1 MTEQTITA
9 ASSPTPASL
18 QEALVVLLIASARAD
33 GSVSLHEANQIE
45 HMVAGMKLFRG
56 VNYETRQRVFT
67 GASERMAEHGAATVL
82 PAAAAMVPKALAA
95 TALAVAV
102 DLMLSDGHISAS
114 EQEFVNTLSVLLNV
128 DSETVARI
136 VDVLTIKNAG

>member
-9 ASSPTPASL
+9 ASSQTPASL

-67 GASERMAEHGAATVL
+67 GASERMAEHGAATVV
-82 PAAAAMVPKALAA
+82 PAAAAMVPKELAA
-95 TALAVAV
+95 TVLATAV
-102 DLMLSDGHISAS
+102 DLMRSDGHISAS

-128 DSETVARI
+128 DTETVARI

>member
-18 QEALVVLLIASARAD
+18 QEALVVLLIAGARAD

-67 GASERMAEHGAATVL
+67 GASERVAEHGAATVV
-82 PAAAAMVPKALAA
+82 PAAAAMVPQELAA
-95 TALAVAV
+95 TVLAVAV
-102 DLMLSDGHISAS
+102 DLMLADGHISAS
-114 EQEFVNTLSVLLNV
+114 EQEFINKMRVLLNV

>member
-45 HMVAGMKLFRG
+45 HMVAGMKSFRG

-67 GASERMAEHGAATVL
+67 GASERVAEHGAATVV
-82 PAAAAMVPKALAA
+82 PAAAAMVPQELAA
-95 TALAVAV
+95 TVLAVAV

-114 EQEFVNTLSVLLNV
+114 EQEFINNMRVLLNV